1 MNVGQ
6 VFQLFR
12 QYCDA
17 PDTTFLT
24 DSDVVTYLNLGYNE
38 YRTVIQQIDPQT
50 FSKSVVITVNGNS
63 YDLDSA
69 SANAVTLLGSAPKI
83 NGANTQPMIMLLN
96 VRYTDATGGNRGR
109 ILKMVSNL
117 RTLETDYECV
127 ALLGTVLN
135 FSITISGTVLLTYV
149 EEPDITWASG
159 GTAFIDNFGMFH
171 DLIALYAY
179 KQYAIRAAAANPV
192 LLTQLET
199 REQHLRA
206 HILSMRQEANQYV
219 NRTDT
224 SYDYI

>member
-1 MNVGQ
+1 
-6 VFQLFR
+6 
-12 QYCDA
+12 
-17 PDTTFLT
+17 
-24 DSDVVTYLNLGYNE
+24 
-38 YRTVIQQIDPQT
+38 
-50 FSKSVVITVNGNS
+50 
-63 YDLDSA
+63 
-69 SANAVTLLGSAPKI
+69 
-83 NGANTQPMIMLLN
+83 
-96 VRYTDATGGNRGR
+96 
-109 ILKMVSNL
+109 MVSNL

-149 EEPDITWASG
+149 EEPDITWTSG
-159 GTAFIDNFGMFH
+159 GAAFIDNFGMFH

-179 KQYAIRAAAANPV
+179 KQYAIRDAAANPV
-192 LLTQLET
+192 LLTQLEA